1 MPLMELEEFHRDFFQ
16 DVIMMAEAD
25 GSYAE
30 DEFFEQF
37 CEHLIDAGE
46 LETADRVLHHRTG
59 IRVDGYGGDPVSSQ
73 GFLSLIISDFSQSAD
88 VQKFN
93 ASDMDAH
100 FKRLTTFLEK
110 SLDSKFRNALEES
123 DPAFGLA
130 DLIATRWPTI
140 SKVRL
145 FLISNRL
152 LSARV
157 DGREAG
163 ELQGVPI
170 TYSVWDLERL
180 RRYATSGTAREDI
193 EIDLERDFGGP
204 MALLPAHLDDADY
217 EAYLIVVPG
226 AQLAAIYDRWGA
238 RLLEQNVRVF
248 LQARGNVNKG
258 IRNTIEND
266 PTMFFAY
273 NNGVTATA
281 EAVQTR
287 TEGGRLLLTGLR
299 NFQIVNGGQTTA
311 SIHAASRRKADLSKI
326 FVQMKLSIVEP
337 ERAIDV
343 VPKISEFANSQNKVN
358 AADFFANHPF
368 HVRMEG
374 FSRRVYAPSP
384 DGSFRQ
390 TKWFYERAR
399 GQYQDSRGL
408 LSDALRKKFD
418 LEYPKAQLFSK
429 TDLAKFINPWRGL
442 PHIVSAGSQKN
453 FARFAY
459 DIGREWTK
467 APDAFNETYFR
478 HAISKAIVFRETES
492 LVSGQSWYQGGGL
505 RSRVVPYAI
514 AKLAH
519 DAEKHG
525 RFVDFEAVWR
535 VQAVSEDLKAVLV
548 VAAEAVHGVIAG
560 GGAANPLE
568 WAKNQACWSRTQA
581 LKIDWPANWLE
592 LLITADEQ
600 RETRKSGAKDQKMLN
615 GIEAQSIAVNAGA
628 GFWSEVLAWGMRR
641 RLLSPTEIGVL
652 EVAAAMPAKIPTERQ
667 SMKIIEALRKLQTE
681 GCTLGQGML

>member
-1 MPLMELEEFHRDFFQ
+1 MELEEFHRDFFQ
-16 DVIMMAEAD
+16 DVITMAEAD
-25 GSYAE
+25 GNYAE
-30 DEFFEQF
+30 DEFFDQF
-37 CEHLIDAGE
+37 CEHLVEAGE
-46 LETADRVLHHRTG
+46 LETADRALYQRTG
-59 IRVDGYGGDPVSSQ
+59 IRVDGYAGDPISTQ
-73 GFLSLIISDFSQSAD
+73 GVLSLIISDFSQS
-88 VQKFN
+88 VELQKFN
-93 ASDMDAH
+93 ASDMDAI
-100 FKRLTTFLEK
+100 FKRLTSFLEK
-110 SLDSKFRNALEES
+110 ALDPKFRNALEES

-130 DLIATRWPTI
+130 DMIATRWPTI

-163 ELQGVPI
+163 ELQGVPV
-170 TYSVWDLERL
+170 TYSVWDVERL
-180 RRYATSGTAREDI
+180 RRFATSGAAREEI

-204 MALLPAHLDDADY
+204 LALLPAHMKDAGY

-281 EAVQTR
+281 EAVQTKS
-287 TEGGRLLLTGLR
+287 EGGQLLLTGLR

-311 SIHAASRRKADLSKI
+311 SIHAASRRKTDLSKI

-390 TKWFYERAR
+390 SKWFYERAR
-399 GQYQDSRGL
+399 GQYQDGRGL
-408 LSDALRKKFD
+408 LSDAQRKKFD
-418 LEYPKAQLFSK
+418 LEYPKSQLFSK
-429 TDLAKFINPWRGL
+429 TDLAKFLNPWRGL

-453 FARFAY
+453 FARFAF

-467 APDAFNETYFR
+467 QPDAFNETYYR
-478 HAISKAIVFRETES
+478 DAIAKAIVFRETEA
-492 LVSGQSWYQGGGL
+492 LVSAQSWYQGGGL

-514 AKLAH
+514 AKLAN

-525 RFVDFEAVWR
+525 RFVDFEAIWR
-535 VQAVSEDLKAVLV
+535 SQTLSEDLKNVMA

-560 GGAANPLE
+560 SGVANPLE
-568 WAKNQACWSRTQA
+568 WAKNQACWNRAQSLEIA
-581 LKIDWPANWLE
+581 WPKDWLE
-592 LLITADEQ
+592 LLITGDEQ
-600 RETRKSGAKDQKMLN
+600 RESKRSGVKDQKMLN
-615 GIEAQSIAVNAGA
+615 GIEAQSIVVNAGA
-628 GFWSEVLAWGMRR
+628 ALWLELLNWGMRR
-641 RLLSPTEIGVL
+641 RLLSPTEVGVL
-652 EVAAAMPAKIPTERQ
+652 EVAVAMPARIPTERQ
-667 SMKIIEALRKLQTE
+667 SSKIIEALRKLQGE
-681 GCTLGQGML
+681 GCPLGQGLI

>member
-1 MPLMELEEFHRDFFQ
+1 MELEEFHRDFFQ
-16 DVIMMAEAD
+16 DVITMAEAD
-25 GSYAE
+25 GNYAE
-30 DEFFEQF
+30 DEFFDQF
-37 CEHLIDAGE
+37 CEHLVEAGE
-46 LETADRVLHHRTG
+46 LETADRALYQRTG
-59 IRVDGYGGDPVSSQ
+59 IRVDGYAGDPISTQ
-73 GFLSLIISDFSQSAD
+73 GVLSLIISDFSQS
-88 VQKFN
+88 VELQKFN
-93 ASDMDAH
+93 ASDMDAI
-100 FKRLTTFLEK
+100 FKRLTSFLEK
-110 SLDSKFRNALEES
+110 ALDPKFRNALEET

-130 DLIATRWPTI
+130 DMIATRWPTI

-163 ELQGVPI
+163 ELQGVPL
-170 TYSVWDLERL
+170 TYSVWDVERL
-180 RRYATSGTAREDI
+180 RRFATSGGAREEI

-204 MALLPAHLDDADY
+204 LALLPAHMKDAGY

-281 EAVQTR
+281 EAVQTKS
-287 TEGGRLLLTGLR
+287 EGGQLLLTGLR

-384 DGSFRQ
+384 DGSFRES
-390 TKWFYERAR
+390 KWFYERAR
-399 GQYQDSRGL
+399 GQYQDGRGL
-408 LSDALRKKFD
+408 LSDAQRKKFD
-418 LEYPKAQLFSK
+418 LEYPKSQLFSK
-429 TDLAKFINPWRGL
+429 TDLAKFLNPWRGL

-453 FARFAY
+453 FARFAF

-467 APDAFNETYFR
+467 QPDAFNETYYR
-478 HAISKAIVFRETES
+478 HAIAKAIVFRETEA
-492 LVSGQSWYQGGGL
+492 LVSTQSWYQGGGL

-514 AKLAH
+514 AKLAN

-525 RFVDFEAVWR
+525 RFVDFDAVWR
-535 VQAVSEDLKAVLV
+535 SQTISEDLKNVMT

-560 GGAANPLE
+560 SGVANPLE
-568 WAKNQACWSRTQA
+568 WAKSQACWNRAQTLEIA
-581 LKIDWPANWLE
+581 WPKDWLD
-592 LLITADEQ
+592 LLITGDEQ
-600 RETRKSGAKDQKMLN
+600 RESKRSGVKDQKMLN
-615 GIEAQSIAVNAGA
+615 GIEAQSIVVNAGA
-628 GFWSEVLAWGMRR
+628 ALWSEVLTWGVRR
-641 RLLSPTEIGVL
+641 RLLSPTEVGVL
-652 EVAAAMPAKIPTERQ
+652 EVAAAMPARIPTERQ
-667 SMKIIEALRKLQTE
+667 SSKIIEALRKLQGE
-681 GCTLGQGML
+681 GCTLGQGLI

>member
-1 MPLMELEEFHRDFFQ
+1 MELEDFHRDFFQ
-16 DVIMMAEAD
+16 DVITMAEAD
-25 GSYAE
+25 GNYAE
-30 DEFFEQF
+30 DEFFDQF
-37 CEHLIDAGE
+37 CEHLIEAGE
-46 LETADRVLHHRTG
+46 LETADRALYQRTG
-59 IRVDGYGGDPVSSQ
+59 IRVDGYAGDPISSQ
-73 GFLSLIISDFSQSAD
+73 GVLSLIISDFSQSVE

-93 ASDMDAH
+93 ASDMDAL
-100 FKRLTTFLEK
+100 FKRLTNFLEK
-110 SLDSKFRNALEES
+110 ALDPKFRNALEET

-145 FLISNRL
+145 FLISNRV

-163 ELQGVPI
+163 QLNGVPI
-170 TYSVWDLERL
+170 TYSVWDAERL
-180 RRYATSGTAREDI
+180 RKFATSGAAREEI

-204 MALLPAHLDDADY
+204 LALLPAHMNEAGY

-226 AQLAAIYDRWGA
+226 NQLAAIYDRWGA

-248 LQARGNVNKG
+248 LQARGGVNKG

-287 TEGGRLLLTGLR
+287 TDGGKLLLTGLR

-337 ERAIDV
+337 ERAIEV

-374 FSRRVYAPSP
+374 FSRRVFAPSP

-390 TKWFYERAR
+390 SKWFYERAR
-399 GQYQDSRGL
+399 GQYQDGRGL
-408 LSDALRKKFD
+408 LSDGQRKKFD

-429 TDLAKFINPWRGL
+429 TDLAKFLNPWRGL

-453 FARFAY
+453 FARFAF

-467 APDAFNETYFR
+467 EPDTFNETYYR
-478 HAISKAIVFRETES
+478 HAIAKAIVFRETES
-492 LVSGQSWYQGGGL
+492 LVSNQPWYQGGGL

-525 RFVDFEAVWR
+525 RFVDFEAIWR
-535 VQAVSEDLKAVLV
+535 SQTMSEDLKKVMT

-560 GGAANPLE
+560 SGVANPLE
-568 WAKNQACWSRTQA
+568 WAKNQACWSRAQA
-581 LKIDWPANWLE
+581 LEIAWPRNWLE
-592 LLITADEQ
+592 LLITSDEQ
-600 RETRKSGAKDQKMLN
+600 RETRKSGVKDQKMLN
-615 GIEAQSIAVNAGA
+615 GIEAQSVVVNAGA
-628 GFWSEVLAWGMRR
+628 GFWSEVLTWGARR
-641 RLLSPTEIGVL
+641 RLLSPTETGVL

-667 SMKIIEALRKLQTE
+667 SAKIIEALRKVQNE
-681 GCTLGQGML
+681 GCTLGQGLI